1 MINLFEFINKKLNCN
16 RDNIL
21 MSNAIDLMHAN
32 NPAHITFAPVPKVQ
46 R

>member
-1 MINLFEFINKKLNCN
+1 MINLFEFINKRLNCN
-16 RDNIL
+16 RDNVL

-32 NPAHITFAPVPKVQ
+32 NPLHITFAPVPKVQ